1 MMEPST
7 GTAGAVRLTSIPY
20 KPPPIPQVPN
30 HLLMDGQSLALTP
43 AGTRAFDRLVA
54 LLDPAW
60 WPTNYVAAVSGSYY
74 DERKNGGTYPANTR
88 VDPHLSGTYRNV
100 IVDIAGQSD
109 LFNGGT
115 KNWTAAQLM
124 TAVESYI
131 TERKT
136 ADPALL
142 YIVCTVPPSNIFTGT
157 QETQRLAYNALLTS
171 GTYTAGKING
181 VADIA
186 SVPELANYADTTY
199 FSDGLHWTGA
209 GADAG
214 MAKVKTDLANRGF
227 IV

>member
-1 MMEPST
+1 MEPST
-7 GTAGAVRLTSIPY
+7 GTAGAIRLTAVPW
-20 KPPPIPQVPN
+20 KLPPVPQVPN

-43 AGTRAFDRLVA
+43 AGTRAFDRLVT

-60 WPTNYVAAVSGSYY
+60 WPTNYVAAVSGTYY
-74 DERKNGGTYPANTR
+74 FERKNGGTYSAATR

-109 LFNGGT
+109 LFNGGST
-115 KNWTAAQLM
+115 NLTAAQLL

-136 ADPALL
+136 ADPSLL
-142 YIVCTVPPSNIFTGT
+142 YIVCTVPATTVITGG

-186 SVPELANYADTTY
+186 SVPELLNPNDTTY

-214 MAKVKTDLANRGF
+214 MAKVKLDLANRGF